1 MTSGLPP
8 AVALNQKPVL
18 MMRYIRSTLLP
29 YIQTTVLPSKPVQ
42 LLVKTGLKWDQDNC
56 PGMAASLSYYALFS
70 LFPLL
75 LVILSVIGSLIGPS
89 TEAFKSIEEVVQSYL
104 PPEVHDLIKGT
115 VVSLNENSVGAGI
128 IGFCLLLFASSAI
141 FGVLRGSVNRIWR
154 SPSRASE
161 AGSVLKMLLFFIFN
175 KLFSFLLVLGSALL
189 LLASLVADIVVKTIL
204 ELITTFQAIF
214 SFIRVDELQLTKG
227 LQTSSSFFIL
237 ALVACILF
245 KVLPSVYVGWQDVW
259 ISALLTAFL
268 VVGLQQLVSNSVI
281 SIGSHFLSYGVIGS
295 VMILMLWIFLTCQIF
310 LFGCVLSYV
319 YAHLFG
325 SRRHR
330 PMEQSHDVHQ

>member
-1 MTSGLPP
+1 
-8 AVALNQKPVL
+8 
-18 MMRYIRSTLLP
+18 MMRYIRSTVLP

-42 LLVKTGLKWDQDNC
+42 LLVKAGMKWDRDNC

-75 LVILSVIGSLIGPS
+75 LVILSVIGFLTGPQ
-89 TEAFKSIEEVVQSYL
+89 TEAFKAIAELVQRYL

-115 VVSLNENSVGAGI
+115 VISLNENSVGAGI
-128 IGFCLLLFASSAI
+128 IGFSLLLFTSSAI
-141 FGVLRGSVNRIWR
+141 FGVLRASVNRIWR
-154 SPSRASE
+154 SPSRVSE
-161 AGSVLKMLLFFIFN
+161 AGSVLKMVTFFIFN

-189 LLASLVADIVVKTIL
+189 LLASLVVDIVVKTLL
-204 ELITTFQAIF
+204 ELITTFQETF
-214 SFIRVDELQLTKG
+214 SFIHVDELQLTKG
-227 LQTSSSFFIL
+227 LQAGSSFLIL
-237 ALVACILF
+237 AIVACILF
-245 KVLPSVYVGWQDVW
+245 KVLPSSYVAWGDVW
-259 ISALLTAFL
+259 PSALLTALL

-295 VMILMLWIFLTCQIF
+295 VMILMLWIFLTFQIF

-325 SRRHR
+325 SRKGRAMNE
-330 PMEQSHDVHQ
+330 P

>member
-1 MTSGLPP
+1 
-8 AVALNQKPVL
+8 
-18 MMRYIRSTLLP
+18 MRYIRSTVLP

-42 LLVKTGLKWDQDNC
+42 LLVKAGMKWDRDNC

-75 LVILSVIGSLIGPS
+75 LVILSVIGFLTGPQ
-89 TEAFKSIEEVVQSYL
+89 TEAFKAIAELVQRYL

-115 VVSLNENSVGAGI
+115 VISLNENSVGAGI
-128 IGFCLLLFASSAI
+128 IGFSLLLFTSSAI
-141 FGVLRGSVNRIWR
+141 FGVLRASVNRIWR
-154 SPSRASE
+154 SPSRVSE
-161 AGSVLKMLLFFIFN
+161 AGSVLKMVTFFIFN

-189 LLASLVADIVVKTIL
+189 LLASLVVDIVVKTLL
-204 ELITTFQAIF
+204 ELITTFQETF
-214 SFIRVDELQLTKG
+214 SFIHVDELQLTKG
-227 LQTSSSFFIL
+227 LQAGSSFLIL
-237 ALVACILF
+237 AIVACILF
-245 KVLPSVYVGWQDVW
+245 KVLPSSYVAWGDVW
-259 ISALLTAFL
+259 PSALLTALL

-295 VMILMLWIFLTCQIF
+295 VMILMLWIFLTFQIF

-325 SRRHR
+325 SRKGRAMNE
-330 PMEQSHDVHQ
+330 P